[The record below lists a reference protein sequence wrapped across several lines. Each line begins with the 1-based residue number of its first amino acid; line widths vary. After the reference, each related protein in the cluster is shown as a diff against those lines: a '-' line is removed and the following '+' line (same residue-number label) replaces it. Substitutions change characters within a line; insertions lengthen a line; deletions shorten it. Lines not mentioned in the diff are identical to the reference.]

1 MQPVPETCLLLLA
14 LIVIINYM
22 KFCACTIFVSFSYSV
37 FHPIRNF
44 SHLLYLSPELWSPF
58 SDLKVK
64 LIDII
69 KRTLYIIAWGKIY
82 LVNISNLGQ
91 QENENLF
98 IISTDGLTVFAVS
111 SLSFNYFFIS
121 AILSKYCFEDCCSTL
136 FSLGLP
142 KASLSALE
150 MLSPCLFSGVN
161 VSV

>member
-44 SHLLYLSPELWSPF
+44 SHLLYLSPELWLLF

-69 KRTLYIIAWGKIY
+69 KRTLYLIIAWGKTY

-98 IISTDGLTVFAVS
+98 TISTDGLTVFAVS
-111 SLSFNYFFIS
+111 SLSFNFFFFIS
-121 AILSKYCFEDCCSTL
+121 AILSRPWLLMKSY
-136 FSLGLP
+136 
-142 KASLSALE
+142 K
-150 MLSPCLFSGVN
+150 
-161 VSV
+161 